1 MGWNDI
7 SYQST
12 DLPEATPN
20 MRAYAEKGVR
30 LTHFYGQPTC
40 TPSRVA
46 IMTGKFPYKN
56 GFQNLEVQ
64 SYSQIGV
71 PMSNQLMSE
80 HMKALGYSTVMYG
93 KWNIGHSNSKYLP
106 NERGFDHFI
115 GYMGAGHGYTEYE
128 ADLQVGL
135 RDLLEGAATPDP
147 TTGEVTYAWTTGEQY
162 LGTYDTELYTTAA
175 VAAVKNHATKYRS
188 DPNDVP
194 LFMWFAQHGIH
205 GEFDANPDPPSSLLT
220 EENRAYLDTLKKA
233 MGNHEFYKKRYIT
246 ASVLM
251 SVDNSLKAVVDSLED
266 TNMLSNSIVFV
277 HSDNGGSTNYVKGH
291 PGNNFP
297 MRSLKWSYFE
307 GGIRVPAFVYAPGR
321 MDESRQGT
329 TYHGLMHHVDLLT
342 TMYSMGGGDVSAL
355 KATDKGKDLDGFDH
369 WPALQ
374 GLSTSPRSEMVLN
387 LPRSQDWTIGQW
399 DKTEQGVALRVGKY
413 KLLINHVY
421 DQWFEPSPH
430 VLSTDMI
437 AAECQY
443 DVDTYGTGSACVYGN
458 YLFDLDEDPTEH
470 QNLFGSEDENIRK
483 IKASM
488 IARVEELV
496 AGQGNYGFTLR
507 QATGAAVDMTSIKKK
522 FEAHNHFATPW
533 GADVI
538 P

>member
-7 SYQST
+7 GYQST
-12 DLPEATPN
+12 DLPGATPN
-20 MRAYAEKGVR
+20 MRAYAEKGVK

-64 SYSQIGV
+64 LYNQYGV
-71 PMSNQLMSE
+71 PLSNQLMSE
-80 HMKALGYSTVMYG
+80 HLQSLGYRTVMYG
-93 KWNIGHSNSKYLP
+93 KWNIGHCNSKYLP

-115 GYMGAGHGYTEYE
+115 GYMGAGHGYTDYQ
-128 ADLQVGL
+128 ADLNAGL
-135 RDLLEGAATPDP
+135 RDLLEGSATIDA
-147 TTGEVTYAWTTGEQY
+147 TTGEVTYAWATGEKY

-175 VAAVKNHATKYRS
+175 VAAVKKHAKSYRA
-188 DPNDVP
+188 DPNSVP
-194 LFMWFAQHGIH
+194 LFMWLAQHGIH
-205 GEFDANPDPPSSLLT
+205 GEFDADPEPPSSLLT
-220 EENRAYLDTLKKA
+220 EENKAYLESLKKS

-266 TNMLSNSIVFV
+266 ASMLSNSIVFV

-307 GGIRVPAFVYAPGR
+307 GGIRVPAFVFAPGR
-321 MDESRQGT
+321 MAESRQGT

-342 TMYSMGGGDVSAL
+342 TLYSMGGGDVGVL
-355 KATDKGKDLDGFDH
+355 KATAKGVDLDGLDH

-374 GLSTSPRSEMVLN
+374 GLSTSPRLELVLN
-387 LPRSQDWTIGQW
+387 LPRNQDWKIGHW
-399 DKTEQGVALRVGKY
+399 NNTEQGVALRVGKY

-421 DQWFEPSPH
+421 DEWFEPSPNS
-430 VLSTDMI
+430 LSSNMM
-437 AAECQY
+437 AAQCQY
-443 DVDTYGTGSACVYGN
+443 DVDTYSTNNFCKYDN
-458 YLFDLDEDPTEH
+458 YLFDLTVDPTERD
-470 QNLFGSEDENIRK
+470 NLYYSDDDDVLK
-483 IKASM
+483 VKASM
-488 IARVEELV
+488 IARAEELV
-496 AGQGNYGFTLR
+496 AAQGQYGFTLR
-507 QATGAAVDMTSIKKK
+507 QATSAPVEMASIKKK
-522 FEAHNHFATPW
+522 FEAHNYFATPW